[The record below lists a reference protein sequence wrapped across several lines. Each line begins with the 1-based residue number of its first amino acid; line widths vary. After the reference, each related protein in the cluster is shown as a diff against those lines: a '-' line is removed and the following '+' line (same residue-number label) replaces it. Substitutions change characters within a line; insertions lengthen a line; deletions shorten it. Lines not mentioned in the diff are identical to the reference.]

1 MIKKIVSGG
10 QRGADQGGLDAGYC
24 CDIETGGWAPKGYL
38 TLDGYTPNLSLFS
51 VKEHNSPYYAPR
63 TFANVKDSDGTIR
76 FAYDFNTKGEL
87 CTLKA
92 INQYKKP
99 YFDVDLNKEITN
111 EIINDIIDWI
121 RVNKIE
127 ILNVAGNAG
136 NTKDKSL
143 DIHFKVRDCLIK
155 VLKRLSV

>member
-1 MIKKIVSGG
+1 M
-10 QRGADQGGLDAGYC
+10 
-24 CDIETGGWAPKGYL
+24 
-38 TLDGYTPNLSLFS
+38 
-51 VKEHNSPYYAPR
+51 
-63 TFANVKDSDGTIR
+63 
-76 FAYDFNTKGEL
+76 